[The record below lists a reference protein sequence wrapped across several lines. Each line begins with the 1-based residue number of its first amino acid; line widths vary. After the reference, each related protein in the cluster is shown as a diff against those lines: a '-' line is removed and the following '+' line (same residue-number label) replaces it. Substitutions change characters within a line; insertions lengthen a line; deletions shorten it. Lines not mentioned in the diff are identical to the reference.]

1 MYCFHIGAAE
11 LSDSAFALRRLPSVF
26 PAHTMVVICGLYHAV
41 HRSRGYFLPV
51 FVFPSAVP
59 VFAATFLPLI
69 VRALR
74 QYDDSGRAELSESI
88 LLIIYD
94 AAGENT
100 SSHSV
105 FLCSSIIV
113 PSVVSIFSIKYRSF
127 LVHIFASTL
136 YACMS
141 SIGFT
146 SHAPRAIDPPYA
158 CSFSSWSVVTHIL
171 RIFFTTSSCC
181 PARKY
186 ILIAGILRE

>member
-11 LSDSAFALRRLPSVF
+11 LRDSAFGLNRLPSVF
-26 PAHTMVVICGLYHAV
+26 PAHTIVVICGLYHAV
-41 HRSRGYFLPV
+41 QRSRGYFFPV

-59 VFAATFLPLI
+59 VFAATFFPLI
-69 VRALR
+69 VRAFL
-74 QYDDSGRAELSESI
+74 QYDDSGRAELSDSI

-94 AAGENT
+94 AAGENAI
-100 SSHSV
+100 SHSV

-127 LVHIFASTL
+127 FVHIFASTL
-136 YACMS
+136 YACIS

-146 SHAPRAIDPPYA
+146 SHAPRAMEPPYA
-158 CSFSSWSVVTHIL
+158 CSFSSWSVVTHIF
-171 RIFFTTSSCC
+171 RIFFTISSCC

-186 ILIAGILRE
+186 IFIAGIFRE